1 MYHKDLDAEKI
12 VEIAITL
19 MVEQGPSAI
28 SFRSVARSLG
38 CAHTNIYNFF
48 KDSDTLFRACGLAI
62 LRILDTQLK
71 ACQNTATTR
80 DERLRF
86 LYSTYITF
94 YLDHPGWYQLIW
106 TFPAQLKDTAHSQK
120 ELLTTIRS
128 SVMLFADN
136 FTKCR
141 SLAQAHHLLHIV
153 HAYLLGEVSIYFAGR
168 SLFSDQS
175 ALRNYVLDRC
185 IQMTK
190 ALDTK
195 ETSQLATFLDDKT

>member
-1 MYHKDLDAEKI
+1 MYHKDLNAEKI
-12 VEIAITL
+12 IETAITL
-19 MVEQGPSAI
+19 MVEQGPNAI

-48 KDSDTLFRACGLAI
+48 KDSDTLFRACGLTI
-62 LRILDTQLK
+62 LHILDTQLK
-71 ACQNTATTR
+71 ECQINASTR
-80 DERLRF
+80 DERLRS

-106 TFPAQLKDTAHSQK
+106 TYPAQLKNSDQSQK
-120 ELLTTIRS
+120 ELLATIRS
-128 SVMLFADN
+128 SVALFAKN
-136 FTKCR
+136 FKECR
-141 SLAQAHHLLHIV
+141 SLAQAHHLLHII

-168 SLFSDQS
+168 SLFSDHF

-185 IQMTK
+185 LQMTK

-195 ETSQLATFLDDKT
+195 ETSKLESFESSFM

>member
-1 MYHKDLDAEKI
+1 MYHKDLHAEKI
-12 VEIAITL
+12 IEIAITL
-19 MVEQGPSAI
+19 MVEQGPNAI

-48 KDSDTLFRACGLAI
+48 KDSDALFRACGLAI

-71 ACQNTATTR
+71 ESQNTATTK
-80 DERLRF
+80 DERLRS

-94 YLDHPGWYQLIW
+94 YLDHPGWFQLIW
-106 TFPAQLKDTAHSQK
+106 TFPAQLKDTDLSHK
-120 ELLTTIRS
+120 ELLATIRS
-128 SVMLFADN
+128 SVALFANN
-136 FTKCR
+136 FSKCR

-153 HAYLLGEVSIYFAGR
+153 HAYLIGEVSIFFAGR
-168 SLFSDQS
+168 SLFPDQY

-185 IQMTK
+185 MQMTK

-195 ETSQLATFLDDKT
+195 ETSLLASFLDDKT

>member
-19 MVEQGPSAI
+19 MVEQGPNAI

-48 KDSDTLFRACGLAI
+48 NDSDSLFRACGLAI
-62 LRILDTQLK
+62 LRMLDTQLK
-71 ACQNTATTR
+71 ESQNYATTR
-80 DERLRF
+80 DERLRS

-106 TFPAQLKDTAHSQK
+106 TFPAQLKKTDPSQK
-120 ELLTTIRS
+120 ELLATIRS
-128 SVMLFADN
+128 SVALFANN

-153 HAYLLGEVSIYFAGR
+153 HAYIIGEISIYFAGR
-168 SLFSDQS
+168 SLFSSQI
-175 ALRNYVLDRC
+175 ALRHYVLDRC
-185 IQMTK
+185 LQMTI

-195 ETSQLATFLDDKT
+195 ETSLLESFLDDKN

>member
-1 MYHKDLDAEKI
+1 MYHKDLDGQKI

-19 MVEQGPSAI
+19 MVEQGPNAV

-71 ACQNTATTR
+71 ECQNTATTR
-80 DERLRF
+80 DERLRS
-86 LYSTYITF
+86 LYSTFITF
-94 YLDHPGWYQLIW
+94 YLDHPGWFQLIW
-106 TFPAQLKDTAHSQK
+106 TFPAQLKNTDQSQR
-120 ELLTTIRS
+120 ELLATIRS
-128 SVMLFADN
+128 SVALFAEN

-153 HAYLLGEVSIYFAGR
+153 HAYLLGEVSIYFARR
-168 SLFSDQS
+168 SLFSNQI

-195 ETSQLATFLDDKT
+195 ETSQLESFLDDKT